1 MRILFRYRCA
11 RTCPILFR
19 NEQIAIICFFLLVSG
34 LFPSAQGQ
42 QPFVPKVG
50 AVWQWNGDTEAGT
63 RLLEAVDQGDPNEV
77 RELLKNGA
85 DPKTRQKAGGGW
97 PNVSVLCLAVA
108 HSTTSHPSPHPAISP
123 KFEDIVAALINRGA
137 EAGDCSL
144 QNVGD
149 INILKLCL
157 AHGANAK
164 NDKPLD
170 SALTRWHDDPKYW
183 LEVIRL
189 LLQAGADPNWE
200 SPARGSRSLFFPA
213 PALMPAVAA
222 PGLFTELD
230 KSNPLS
236 KAFLGN
242 QLDYDALVGLLVHY
256 GARVNERWVYL
267 KDRAC
272 GYSITDSGSG
282 LTCWTYYAEAR
293 TCGPSPQPC
302 PANRIERVDSGVT
315 PLIQVSRARSG
326 LPYVKA
332 LLSVGAD
339 PMLKDVDNC
348 TALDGAANPAIHA
361 VLVQAVRLRI
371 GASAAFP
378 LSSCKP
384 STVGVT
390 FKTSPPTVERRQT
403 KDKIDFLCFKEVVGA
418 HRESVGSSAKTT
430 FGDKQFLIVS
440 VEGSTASLLSEA
452 AAEEITRELLVSISL
467 WRKTCTKCATG
478 NASVVRVNRSTYV
491 NATFLGAAKSIN
503 YEHADVGGKYL
514 GTTVPTPYSAPLFE
528 NRLIT
533 LGSLPQYVKVD
544 ETDPFISRLCSVPSD
559 KLPLDLLGLREAF
572 GCGITSASSST
583 SLKIRL
589 LNGATRCSPPD
600 KAEDVVGC
608 EVGNLEIEL
617 NARQFKYVKH
627 GTSELVFGTG
637 ADTIDLE
644 AVLLHEMGHWAG
656 ISQHLTSPSNIMSQ
670 YVQDCKCIDEAVIQE
685 LAKSTIVPQ
694 ASGNV
699 ALLYRRGSRPN

>member
-1 MRILFRYRCA
+1 MRILSPLRCA
-11 RTCPILFR
+11 RTYPILFR

-34 LFPSAQGQ
+34 LSPSAQGQ

-50 AVWQWNGDTEAGT
+50 AIWQWKGETEAGT
-63 RLLEAVDQGDPNEV
+63 RLLEAVDQGDPNRV

-85 DPKTRQKAGGGW
+85 DPNTRHKGAGGW
-97 PNVSVLCLAVA
+97 PNGSVLCLAVA
-108 HSTTSHPSPHPAISP
+108 HSTTPHPSPHPAVSP
-123 KFEDIVAALINRGA
+123 KFEEIVEALIDKGA
-137 EAGDCSL
+137 DASDCSL

-213 PALMPAVAA
+213 PALMPAVPA

-230 KSNPLS
+230 KTSPLS

-282 LTCWTYYAEAR
+282 LTCWTYYADAR

-302 PANRIERVDSGVT
+302 PADRIERVDSGVT
-315 PLIQVSRARSG
+315 PLIQASRARSG
-326 LPYVKA
+326 LPYVKS

-339 PMLKDVDNC
+339 PMLTDADNC

-361 VLVQAVRLRI
+361 VLEQAVRLRI
-371 GASAAFP
+371 GASAALP

-390 FKTSPPTVERRQT
+390 FKTSPPTVEKRQT
-403 KDKIDFLCFKEVVGA
+403 DKIDFLCFKEVVGA

-440 VEGSTASLLSEA
+440 VEGSPASLLSEA
-452 AAEEITRELLVSISL
+452 AAEEITRELLLSISL
-467 WRKTCTKCATG
+467 WRKTCTKCSTG
-478 NASVVRVNRSTYV
+478 NASVVRVNGSTYV
-491 NATFLGAAKSIN
+491 NATFLGAAKSID
-503 YEHADVGGKYL
+503 YEHGDVGGKYL
-514 GTTVPTPYSAPLFE
+514 GTTVPTPYSSPLFE
-528 NRLIT
+528 NRLLT
-533 LGSLPQYVKVD
+533 FGSLPQYVKVA
-544 ETDPFISRLCSVPSD
+544 ERDPFISRLCSVPSD

-600 KAEDVVGC
+600 KVEDVVGC

-617 NARQFKYVKH
+617 NATQFKYVKH

-670 YVQDCKCIDEAVIQE
+670 YVQDCKCIDEAVIKE
-685 LAKSTIVPQ
+685 LAKSTTVTQ

-699 ALLYRRGSRPN
+699 ALRYKRDSRSN